1 MNVNKSYLKNYP
13 LACSRFLILLGS
25 LALSLPHLT
34 AGDYIH
40 PLGHA
45 DPVKVLNTTAEP
57 APSTGTFVERA
68 TPGLIPVS
76 SAAASEQSGPP
87 DILIDASIGD
97 AQIVFERRIRK
108 VGTNTLKY
116 LVIEL
121 KDVRVSSL
129 ASSQRIDLRA
139 RFEGAD
145 AIQGSLPFALAW
157 LAGNSDPLGAVR
169 ALGYDIEVVKEHER
183 PCTDQLPSQ
192 ACVNLGR
199 QLATLIDAT
208 LSFGSPEERA
218 QFRRDAS
225 AVGIAPDCSP
235 QEQLIRLDP
244 HYASASPNW
253 SQCAVAFR

>member
-1 MNVNKSYLKNYP
+1 MKVNKNYLKIYP
-13 LACSRFLILLGS
+13 LAASRFLILLGS
-25 LALSLPHLT
+25 LALSLPQATGGH
-34 AGDYIH
+34 YIH

-57 APSTGTFVERA
+57 ALFTGSAVESA
-68 TPGLIPVS
+68 TPELTSVS

-87 DILIDASIGD
+87 DIILIDASIGA

-121 KDVRVSSL
+121 KNVRVSSL
-129 ASSQRIDLRA
+129 ASSQRIGLRA

-145 AIQGSLPFALAW
+145 AIQGSLPYALAW
-157 LAGNSDPLGAVR
+157 LAGNTDALGSVR
-169 ALGYDIEVVKEHER
+169 ALGYDIEIVKEHER
-183 PCTDQLPSQ
+183 PCSDQLPSQ
-192 ACVNLGR
+192 ECINLGR

-208 LSFGSPEERA
+208 LGFGRPEERA

-225 AVGIAPDCSP
+225 AIGIAPDCSP
-235 QEQLIRLDP
+235 QEP
-244 HYASASPNW
+244 
-253 SQCAVAFR
+253 

>member
-1 MNVNKSYLKNYP
+1 MKVNKSYLKYYP
-13 LACSRFLILLGS
+13 LAGIRFLILLGS
-25 LALSLPHLT
+25 LALSLPHAT
-34 AGDYIH
+34 GGHYIH

-45 DPVKVLNTTAEP
+45 DPVKVPNTTAEL
-57 APSTGTFVERA
+57 APLTVTFVERA
-68 TPGLIPVS
+68 TPDLTPVS
-76 SAAASEQSGPP
+76 SAAASQQSGPP

-121 KDVRVSSL
+121 KDARVSSF

-139 RFEGAD
+139 MFEGAD
-145 AIQGSLPFALAW
+145 ALQGSLPYALAW
-157 LAGNSDPLGAVR
+157 LAGNPDPIGSVR

-192 ACVNLGR
+192 ECVNLGR

-208 LSFGSPEERA
+208 LGLGSPEERA

-225 AVGIAPDCSP
+225 AIGIAPDCSP
-235 QEQLIRLDP
+235 QEQ
-244 HYASASPNW
+244 
-253 SQCAVAFR
+253 